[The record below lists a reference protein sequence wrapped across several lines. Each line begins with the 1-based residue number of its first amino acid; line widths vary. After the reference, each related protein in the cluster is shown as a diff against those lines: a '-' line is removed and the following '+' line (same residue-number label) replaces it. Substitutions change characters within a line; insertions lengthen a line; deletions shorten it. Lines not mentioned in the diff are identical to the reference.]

1 MKKRFSI
8 LLPLS
13 AIFLS
18 ALLFSACKKNLDKVS
33 HTPAS
38 GLMAFNLAPDQTS
51 VGFALSGNIFTRSP
65 LGFTNYTGSY
75 LGVYTGTRNVT
86 TYDFSTQATLA
97 DTTQLFAD
105 SAYYSAF
112 FVGTNGK
119 YKNVVVKD
127 NFDSLT
133 SASGQ
138 AYVRYVNAIPD
149 STLQPTVTVSSN
161 GSNVFNTA
169 APFPSVSYFKGVT
182 PGDISINVNDE
193 STVNKSRT
201 ISVEK
206 GKIYTILLVGQPGA
220 TDSTKTVQIKFI
232 QNGQVTP

>member
-1 MKKRFSI
+1 MKQRFSI
-8 LLPLS
+8 VILLTG
-13 AIFLS
+13 FLLI
-18 ALLFSACKKNLDKVS
+18 AVLFSACKKNLDKAS
-33 HTPAS
+33 QTPVS
-38 GLMAFNLAPDQTS
+38 GLMAFNLAPDRS
-51 VGFALSGNIFTRSP
+51 SIGIAISGNNFTNGP
-65 LGFTNYTGSY
+65 LAYTNYTGNY
-75 LGVYTGTRNVT
+75 RGVYTGTRNVT
-86 TYDFSTQATLA
+86 SYDFSTGTALA

-112 FVGTNGK
+112 FVGTNGS

-169 APFPSVSYFKGVT
+169 AAFPSVSDFKGVT
-182 PGDISINVNDE
+182 PGNISINVNDE
-193 STVNKSRT
+193 STVNVSRT

-206 GKIYTILLVGQPGA
+206 GKIYSILLVGQPGA
-220 TDSTKTVQIKFI
+220 TDSTKAVQIKFI
-232 QNGQVTP
+232 QNGQVSP

>member
-1 MKKRFSI
+1 MKKQFSI

-13 AIFLS
+13 AILIS
-18 ALLFSACKKNLDKVS
+18 ALLFSACKKTLDRPA
-33 HTPAS
+33 HTPVA
-38 GLMAFNLAPDQTS
+38 GLMAFNLAPDQPL
-51 VGFALSGNIFTRSP
+51 VGFALSGNIFTRNP
-65 LGFTNYTGSY
+65 LAYTNYTGNY

-86 TYDFSTQATLA
+86 TYDFNTQNTLA
-97 DTTQLFAD
+97 DTTELFAD

-112 FVGTNGK
+112 FVGANGK

-161 GSNVFNTA
+161 GSNVFSTPA
-169 APFPSVSYFKGVT
+169 MFPSVSDFKGVT
-182 PGDISINVNDE
+182 PGDITINVNDE
-193 STVNKSRT
+193 GTLNVNRT
-201 ISVEK
+201 INVEK
-206 GKIYTILLVGQPGA
+206 GKIYTILLVGQTEV
-220 TDSTKTVQIKFI
+220 TDSTKAVQIKFI
-232 QNGQVTP
+232 QNGEVTP